1 MRNDFST
8 DRILLRAPEPEDL
21 ELMFS
26 LENEEDACN
35 ASVATGPYSRY
46 QLKKYIAESE
56 NDLFADHQLRLMIE
70 WKEERKT
77 VGIIDVFD
85 FSPRYRRAEL
95 GIIIKKEYR
104 RQKFAHE
111 AYRLLEMHCRNLGF
125 RQLYAYVSPNN
136 ISSLRFLQ
144 AEGFQVTATLPDWL
158 WEGGKFTSVNLLQ
171 KLFV

>member
-85 FSPRYRRAEL
+85 FSPRYRR
-95 GIIIKKEYR
+95 G
-104 RQKFAHE
+104 
-111 AYRLLEMHCRNLGF
+111 LLLKRSTGARNLPMRLTACWKCIAGTS
-125 RQLYAYVSPNN
+125 ASVSCMHTFHLIIYPVCV
-136 ISSLRFLQ
+136 SCRRKDSR
-144 AEGFQVTATLPDWL
+144 
-158 WEGGKFTSVNLLQ
+158 
-171 KLFV
+171 

>member
-1 MRNDFST
+1 MKKDFST
-8 DRILLRAPEPEDL
+8 DRIILRAPEPEDL
-21 ELMFS
+21 ELMFC

-35 ASVATGPYSRY
+35 ASVVTGPYSRY

-56 NDLFADHQLRLMIE
+56 NDLFADRQLRLVIE
-70 WKEERKT
+70 KRENLGV

-85 FSPRYRRAEL
+85 FSPRHRRAEL

-125 RQLYAYVSPNN
+125 RQLYAYVSPDN
-136 ISSLRFLQ
+136 ISSMRFLQ
-144 AEGFQVTATLPDWL
+144 AEGFRVTATLSDWL
-158 WEGGKFTSVNLLQ
+158 WEGGKFTDVNLLQ